1 MYPFQKTRVVPLA
14 FLIALIAGCAQQQPA
29 PQPSE
34 SERLAADYPDAD
46 KVTIARTDGTGQSR
60 VVATGLDQPTHE
72 VEPDVYRD
80 RDASRVEVM
89 RGGRYAL
96 VTANATLQQR
106 NLLEQT
112 VNISIPVSMNPSVED
127 GLRYTLQHTG
137 YSLCAPQGEPQ
148 ELLYS
153 RALPAA
159 HFRLGPMPLRET
171 LQVLAGSAFEVQA
184 DPIARTICYQVR
196 DQRLIEETGHD
207 G

>member
-14 FLIALIAGCAQQQPA
+14 FLIALLAGCAYQQPS

-34 SERLAADYPDAD
+34 SERLAANYSDSE
-46 KVTIARTDGTGQSR
+46 KVTIARSEGTSHSR

-112 VNISIPVSMNPSVED
+112 VNVSIPASMSPSVED

-148 ELLYS
+148 QLLYS
-153 RALPAA
+153 RPLPAA
-159 HFRLGPMPLRET
+159 HFRLGPMPLREA
-171 LQVLAGSAFEVQA
+171 LQVLASSAFEVQA

>member
-1 MYPFQKTRVVPLA
+1 MYPYQKTRVIPLA
-14 FLIALIAGCAQQQPA
+14 FLIALTAGCAHQQQP

-34 SERLAADYPDAD
+34 SERLAAAYPDAETM
-46 KVTIARTDGTGQSR
+46 TIARSDESGPR
-60 VVATGLDQPTHE
+60 VVATGLDQATHE

-112 VNISIPVSMNPSVED
+112 INISIPASMDPSVED

-137 YSLCAPQGEPQ
+137 YSLCAPQGKPQ

-153 RALPAA
+153 RPLPAA
-159 HFRLGPMPLRET
+159 HFRLGPMPLREA

-196 DQRLIEETGHD
+196 DQRLIEEISHD

>member
-1 MYPFQKTRVVPLA
+1 MYSFQQTRVVPLA
-14 FLIALIAGCAQQQPA
+14 FLIALLAGCAHQQPS

-34 SERLAADYPDAD
+34 SERLAADYPDAENM
-46 KVTIARTDGTGQSR
+46 ALSRSEGAHHSR

-72 VEPDVYRD
+72 VEPDVYRY

-89 RGGRYAL
+89 RNGRYAL

-112 VNISIPVSMNPSVED
+112 VNVSIPASMSPSVED

-148 ELLYS
+148 QLLYS
-153 RALPAA
+153 RPLPAA
-159 HFRLGPMPLRET
+159 HFRLGPMPLREA

-184 DPIARTICYQVR
+184 DPISRTSCYQVR

>member
-1 MYPFQKTRVVPLA
+1 MYSFQQTRVVPLA
-14 FLIALIAGCAQQQPA
+14 FLIALLAGCAHQQPS

-34 SERLAADYPDAD
+34 SERLAADYPDAE
-46 KVTIARTDGTGQSR
+46 KMALAGSKEGPHAR
-60 VVATGLDQPTHE
+60 VVATGLDQPAYD

-80 RDASRVEVM
+80 RDVSRVEVM

-112 VNISIPVSMNPSVED
+112 VNVSIPASMSPSVED

-148 ELLYS
+148 QLLYS
-153 RALPAA
+153 RPLPAA
-159 HFRLGPMPLRET
+159 HFRLGPMPLREA

>member
-14 FLIALIAGCAQQQPA
+14 FLIALLAGCAHQQPT

-34 SERLAADYPDAD
+34 SERLAADYPDAE
-46 KVTIARTDGTGQSR
+46 KMALAGSKEGHHTR
-60 VVATGLDQPTHE
+60 VVATGLDQPTYD

-80 RDASRVEVM
+80 LNASRVEVM

-112 VNISIPVSMNPSVED
+112 VNVSIPASMSPSVED

-148 ELLYS
+148 QLLYS
-153 RALPAA
+153 RPLPTA
-159 HFRLGPMPLRET
+159 HFRLGPMPLREA